1 VELVEVPTRGRPIAR
16 ANLELAEAAVRAWG
30 SAVPRGA
37 EFPGFPGRLET
48 VSVRPHVL
56 LDIAHNPQKA
66 RGLARSF
73 GGSGKRVV
81 LVAGVLRGKHP
92 TAMFRALARRCRT
105 AVFTEPLVAG
115 KPALP
120 AEELRA
126 TMGGLFERAFA
137 ESDASRAL
145 DRGLGLAGRQGTVL
159 VTGSAYLVGALRGR
173 WFPDRA
179 VLVQRSSYPV

>member
-1 VELVEVPTRGRPIAR
+1 V
-16 ANLELAEAAVRAWG
+16 AVR
-30 SAVPRGA
+30 PR
-37 EFPGFPGRLET
+37 
-48 VSVRPHVL
+48 VV

-66 RGLARSF
+66 RGLARSLD
-73 GGSGKRVV
+73 GSGKLAV

-105 AVFTEPLVAG
+105 VVFTEPRVPG

-126 TMGGLFERAFA
+126 TMGGLFDQAFA
-137 ESDASRAL
+137 EPDASRAL
-145 DRGLGLAGRQGTVL
+145 ERSLRLAGRQGSVL

-179 VLVQRSSYPV
+179 VLVERSSYPERG